1 MEQPSV
7 CQESTHQQFITHGTH
22 YQNIATTIHITPRLL
37 QLSLAKDAKYGR
49 IIMDSGADTGS
60 LNNKYCHITYTSIRT
75 VDVAGCH
82 PSLCKT
88 YPLASGI
95 TAIDLPNGPLLV
107 GQHEVPLISESNIM
121 LLSEVQLRSAGIDL
135 ETVSKHFGGRG
146 AIFLDDH
153 ITLPL

>member
-1 MEQPSV
+1 
-7 CQESTHQQFITHGTH
+7 
-22 YQNIATTIHITPRLL
+22 
-37 QLSLAKDAKYGR
+37 
-49 IIMDSGADTGS
+49 MDSGADTGS

-135 ETVSKHFGGRG
+135 DTVSKHFGGCG